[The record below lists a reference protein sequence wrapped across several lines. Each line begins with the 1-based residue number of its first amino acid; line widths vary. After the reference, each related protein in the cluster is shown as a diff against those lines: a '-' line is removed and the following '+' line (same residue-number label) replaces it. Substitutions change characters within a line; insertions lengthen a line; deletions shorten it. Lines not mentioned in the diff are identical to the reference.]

1 MNENVKL
8 DEAGLEA
15 AHRAFNSVYP
25 WPIASTSSAEKVVR
39 AYLAATKPPLA
50 DVTVKALFSQLY
62 DWFNRLPGESL
73 GKTHFDALIAIV
85 TASPPMPGRGEGF
98 VLVPVEAF
106 TEKLNRLS
114 AIITEL
120 AGEVKAG
127 GPEDR
132 AWAIINELLAASRPK
147 EDTHAK

>member
-1 MNENVKL
+1 VTDQPRIKPEIITALREWAEFEQDGGNVEQGAAIDIIL
-8 DEAGLEA
+8 DWYDRQTA
-15 AHRAFNSVYP
+15 A
-25 WPIASTSSAEKVVR
+25 
-39 AYLAATKPPLA
+39 L
-50 DVTVKALFSQLY
+50 
-62 DWFNRLPGESL
+62 
-73 GKTHFDALIAIV
+73 
-85 TASPPMPGRGEGF
+85 ASPPMPGRGEGF